1 VTMLEPHAGWA
12 VCALAIVAAGST
24 ACAGFSAYPASPG
37 SGGGALQITTSCQV
51 GHISFNR
58 DGHSTFTSGE
68 PAGANFYLVTFT
80 NKDPSRTVHVNDVG
94 IAFYDASGA
103 KTGSDA
109 PSFRTISIAPR
120 HAVPVLFYGP
130 ASGFSM
136 IGKPAPGSWVPDSH
150 MPTGATRCQ
159 VYTRTVGSTS

>member
-1 VTMLEPHAGWA
+1 MLNPRAVWA
-12 VCALAIVAAGST
+12 VSALAIVAAGST
-24 ACAGFSAYPASPG
+24 ACASFSAYTSSPA
-37 SGGGALQITTSCQV
+37 SGGGALQLTTSCQL
-51 GHISFNR
+51 GYISFNR

-68 PAGANFYLVTFT
+68 PAEANFYLVTFT
-80 NKDPSRTVHVNDVG
+80 NKDPSRTVQVNDVG

-103 KTGSDA
+103 KTGSDT

-150 MPTGATRCQ
+150 MPSDATRCQ
-159 VYTRTVGSTS
+159 VYTWTVGSTS